1 MMKIILSIVLILIM
15 FTIFYPL
22 DVSAESWS
30 MYVDKMPEH
39 WKSKFGNLL
48 YDATQYWEN
57 RIPGTHFYQ
66 ETNREKADFV
76 VQWASQYQGTTLG
89 YYTSDTN
96 NDYGKPYIA
105 ITLGRMT
112 GDGLNQKFELV
123 DSDYALATTT
133 HELGHAIGLKHSNVP
148 NDIMYP
154 SIYNYDAWKYQK
166 LLNIFKSDN
175 TPTVNV
181 TIEPYQFQSVSYQI
195 DVNQKIESLKNI
207 IYKKQKHLDTL
218 TFKNHEAK
226 LAYQNALDSLKV
238 AKKYLANAEWTQK
251 EGEKFIS
258 DREYEK
264 AYFKYLYSDSMIHK
278 AEPFVEDITN
288 YLVTANIYEKS
299 YQETKQIEEQ
309 NQKEISS
316 VEKQKIC
323 FLFWCW

>member
-1 MMKIILSIVLILIM
+1 
-15 FTIFYPL
+15 
-22 DVSAESWS
+22 
-30 MYVDKMPEH
+30 
-39 WKSKFGNLL
+39 
-48 YDATQYWEN
+48 
-57 RIPGTHFYQ
+57 
-66 ETNREKADFV
+66 
-76 VQWASQYQGTTLG
+76 
-89 YYTSDTN
+89 
-96 NDYGKPYIA
+96 
-105 ITLGRMT
+105 
-112 GDGLNQKFELV
+112 
-123 DSDYALATTT
+123 
-133 HELGHAIGLKHSNVP
+133 
-148 NDIMYP
+148 MYP

-278 AEPFVEDITN
+278 AESFVEDITN

>member
-1 MMKIILSIVLILIM
+1 MKIILSIVLILIM

-112 GDGLNQKFELV
+112 GVG
-123 DSDYALATTT
+123 
-133 HELGHAIGLKHSNVP
+133 
-148 NDIMYP
+148 
-154 SIYNYDAWKYQK
+154 
-166 LLNIFKSDN
+166 
-175 TPTVNV
+175 
-181 TIEPYQFQSVSYQI
+181 
-195 DVNQKIESLKNI
+195 
-207 IYKKQKHLDTL
+207 
-218 TFKNHEAK
+218 
-226 LAYQNALDSLKV
+226 
-238 AKKYLANAEWTQK
+238 
-251 EGEKFIS
+251 
-258 DREYEK
+258 
-264 AYFKYLYSDSMIHK
+264 
-278 AEPFVEDITN
+278 
-288 YLVTANIYEKS
+288 
-299 YQETKQIEEQ
+299 
-309 NQKEISS
+309 
-316 VEKQKIC
+316 
-323 FLFWCW
+323 